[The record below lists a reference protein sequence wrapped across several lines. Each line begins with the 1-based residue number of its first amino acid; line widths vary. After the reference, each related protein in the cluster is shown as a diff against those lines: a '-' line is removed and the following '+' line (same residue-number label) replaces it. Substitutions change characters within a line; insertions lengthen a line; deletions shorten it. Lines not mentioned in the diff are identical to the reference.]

1 MHNDSPKSVGFRRLK
16 QKNRSPS
23 GCGFLLIDVIAGG
36 SALGE
41 LEALAG
47 TGLTGLFAF
56 LHARVAGEE
65 TERLDNLAVF
75 GIDLGEAARNRVT
88 DRNGLCV
95 DATTF
100 DDHIDVIFVG
110 QRGRLKGG
118 ENRVLE
124 FDRGKVVFEGARVD
138 DDLAAAF
145 GEPDSRDCG
154 FATAGGA
161 W

>member
-1 MHNDSPKSVGFRRLK
+1 M
-16 QKNRSPS
+16 QIETKNRNPS
-23 GCGFLLIDVIAGG
+23 GCGFLLIVVSQG

-65 TERLDNLAVF
+65 TERLDDLAVF
-75 GIDLGEAARNRVT
+75 GVDLGEAAGDRVT
-88 DRNGLCV
+88 DRNGLGV
-95 DATTF
+95 DAATF
-100 DDHIDVIFVG
+100 DDHVDVVLVG
-110 QRGRLKGG
+110 QRGRLEGG
-118 ENRVLE
+118 EDRVLE
-124 FDRGKVVFEGARVD
+124 FDRGKVVFEGARID
-138 DDLAAAF
+138 GDLAGAF